1 MSACIF
7 FLVCSLLGSMSLF
20 FMILFVRFQK
30 KNPQKLQGQGENQY
44 YESLVKIMPKKQNKT
59 WRKQKVCI

>member
-7 FLVCSLLGSMSLF
+7 FLVCSLLGSVSSF

-30 KNPQKLQGQGENQY
+30 NHQKLQGQGENQY